1 MLEVRDL
8 HSGYGEAHVV
18 RGVSLDVGAGEI
30 VAVLGRNG
38 MGKTTLI
45 RSIMGLT
52 PPQIRSGSI
61 TWRGESLIGLRPHDI
76 AARKIAIVPQ
86 GRRLFPS
93 LTVTEHLTMLKSA
106 RAKDGWTVDRV
117 FGIFPRLAERRHHR
131 GGQLSGGERGMLAVG
146 RALMIDPQLILMDEP
161 SEGLAPVMVQH
172 LEEIV
177 LDLKREGL
185 SILLVE
191 QNLYSALAVAD
202 RVYILETGQVVHQ
215 GDAATLSAADRSVVS
230 APRRAVRSLNGS
242 VSRPHRNLRR
252 NPCQS
257 AESGP
262 NRRSG
267 SSVSKSRN

>member
-8 HSGYGEAHVV
+8 HSGYGEAQVL
-18 RGVSLDVGAGEI
+18 RGVSLDVAPGEI

-76 AARKIAIVPQ
+76 AGRKIAIVPQ

-93 LTVTEHLTMLKSA
+93 LTVTEHLTMLKGA
-106 RAKDGWTVDRV
+106 HAKTGWTLDRV

-146 RALMIDPQLILMDEP
+146 RALMIDPELILMDEP
-161 SEGLAPVMVQH
+161 SEGLAPVIVQH
-172 LEEIV
+172 LEGIV
-177 LDLKREGL
+177 RDLKGEGL

-202 RVYILETGQVVHQ
+202 RVYVLETGQVVHQ
-215 GDAATLSAADRSVVS
+215 ADAA
-230 APRRAVRSLNGS
+230 SLEQQTDVLFARLG
-242 VSRPHRNLRR
+242 V
-252 NPCQS
+252 Q
-257 AESGP
+257 
-262 NRRSG
+262 
-267 SSVSKSRN
+267 

>member
-8 HSGYGEAHVV
+8 HSGYGEAVVV
-18 RGVSLDVGAGEI
+18 RGVSMDVGAGEI
-30 VAVLGRNG
+30 VALLGRNG

-45 RSIMGLT
+45 RSIMGLVA
-52 PPQIRSGSI
+52 PQVRAGQVL
-61 TWRGESLIGLRPHDI
+61 WRGEDLVGMKPHDI
-76 AARKIAIVPQ
+76 ANRKIAIVPQ

-93 LTVTEHLTMLKSA
+93 LTVTEHLTMLKSS

-117 FGIFPRLAERRHHR
+117 FGIFPRLAERRYHR

-172 LEEIV
+172 LESII
-177 LDLKREGL
+177 LDLKKEGL

-202 RVYILETGQVVHQ
+202 RVYIMETGQIVHQ
-215 GDAATLSAADRSVVS
+215 GDAKQMSEQTDVLFQRLGV
-230 APRRAVRSLNGS
+230 
-242 VSRPHRNLRR
+242 
-252 NPCQS
+252 Q
-257 AESGP
+257 
-262 NRRSG
+262 
-267 SSVSKSRN
+267 

>member
-8 HSGYGEAHVV
+8 HAGYGEAQVV

-30 VAVLGRNG
+30 VALLGRNG

-45 RSIMGLT
+45 RSIMGLA
-52 PPQIRSGSI
+52 PPRISAGSI
-61 TWRGESLIGLRPHDI
+61 NWRGENLVGLRPHHI
-76 AARKIAIVPQ
+76 ADRKIAIVPQ
-86 GRRLFPS
+86 GRRLFAS

-106 RAKDGWTVDRV
+106 RAKAGWTVQRV
-117 FGIFPRLAERRHHR
+117 FALFPRLAERRHHR

-146 RALMIDPQLILMDEP
+146 RALMIDPELILMDEP

-172 LEEIV
+172 LEEIM

-202 RVYILETGQVVHQ
+202 RVTILETGQIVHQ
-215 GDAATLSAADRSVVS
+215 GDA
-230 APRRAVRSLNGS
+230 GS
-242 VSRPHRNLRR
+242 MAGETELLLQRLGV
-252 NPCQS
+252 Q
-257 AESGP
+257 
-262 NRRSG
+262 
-267 SSVSKSRN
+267 

>member
-1 MLEVRDL
+1 MLEIRDL
-8 HSGYGEAHVV
+8 HSGYGEAQVL
-18 RGVSLDVGAGEI
+18 RGVSLDVARAEI

-61 TWRGESLIGLRPHDI
+61 TWRGESLVGLRPHEI
-76 AARKIAIVPQ
+76 AGRRIAIVPQ

-93 LTVTEHLTMLKSA
+93 LTVTEHLTMLKGA
-106 RAKDGWTVDRV
+106 RARSGWTLDRV
-117 FGIFPRLAERRHHR
+117 FGLFPRLAERRHHR

-146 RALMIDPQLILMDEP
+146 RALMIDPELILMDEP

-172 LEEIV
+172 LEGIV
-177 LDLKREGL
+177 RDLKGEGL

-202 RVYILETGQVVHQ
+202 RVYVLETGQVVHQ
-215 GDAATLSAADRSVVS
+215 ADAATLAQQTDVLFARLGV
-230 APRRAVRSLNGS
+230 
-242 VSRPHRNLRR
+242 
-252 NPCQS
+252 Q
-257 AESGP
+257 
-262 NRRSG
+262 
-267 SSVSKSRN
+267 

>member
-8 HSGYGEAHVV
+8 HSGYGEAVV
-18 RGVSLDVGAGEI
+18 IRGVSLDVAPGEI
-30 VAVLGRNG
+30 VALLGRNG

-45 RSIMGLT
+45 RSIMGLV
-52 PPQIRSGSI
+52 PPQVRAGSV
-61 TWRGESLIGLRPHDI
+61 TWRGDNLVGMKPHDI

-117 FGIFPRLAERRHHR
+117 FGILPRLAERRHHR

-172 LEEIV
+172 LESII
-177 LDLKREGL
+177 LDLKKEGL

-202 RVYILETGQVVHQ
+202 RVYIMETGQIVHQ
-215 GDAATLSAADRSVVS
+215 GDAKELSGQTDLLFQRLGV
-230 APRRAVRSLNGS
+230 
-242 VSRPHRNLRR
+242 
-252 NPCQS
+252 Q
-257 AESGP
+257 
-262 NRRSG
+262 
-267 SSVSKSRN
+267 